1 MLSKLSLTSGILL
14 LLVFLSTIESAY
26 ESLSDVSLRVLSGER
41 DSTDGRTRFFRELME
56 HRRRFEL
63 ILILGTQLSIAGIA
77 ILLAD
82 MLIDTGIRTPLLLSF
97 VAVFIVVVL
106 FRQLIPRLITQNHPE
121 DVFWALLPVFQVFY
135 RFSSV
140 VVAPVILLLNRMRK
154 PEPMEDVTEDE
165 EDETKE
171 EIQAFIDVGEEA
183 GIIEESEGE
192 LIQSIIEF
200 SDTRVAEVMRPRL
213 QIVAIESTAT
223 VADVR
228 RLMIESKHSRIP
240 VYRDQIDTI
249 EGIVYVR
256 DLLALCEPE
265 KMPMPVTKCMRPA
278 YFVPE
283 SKPVRELLEEMQKVK
298 VQIAMVIDEYG
309 GLAGL
314 VTIEDIIEEILGEIE
329 DEDEATS
336 SDEIIQSDDDSYSI
350 DGSVEIRKVELL
362 FDKELEA
369 DDFTTVAGLVIS
381 ELGHVPAVGEKL
393 DFKGLRFEVIEA
405 DNKRINRVRL
415 SRIHVPSPEQ
425 AESNTTN
432 EQTPELQKS

>member
-1 MLSKLSLTSGILL
+1 MLTELSLTGGVLL

-41 DSTDGRTRFFRELME
+41 ENGDGRTRFFRELMD

-63 ILILGTQLSIAGIA
+63 ILILGTQLSIAAIA

-82 MLIDTGIRTPLLLSF
+82 VFIDTGVRAPLLLSF

-106 FRQLIPRLITQNHPE
+106 FRQLVPRLLTQNHPE
-121 DVFWALLPVFQVFY
+121 EVFWALLPAFRVFY
-135 RFSSV
+135 RFSSIA
-140 VVAPVILLLNRMRK
+140 VAPVIHLLNRMRK
-154 PEPMEDVTEDE
+154 PEPEEDVTEDE
-165 EDETKE
+165 DEETKE

-223 VADVR
+223 IADVR

-249 EGIVYVR
+249 DGIVYVR
-256 DLLALCEPE
+256 DLLAYCEAE
-265 KMPMPVTKCMRPA
+265 KVKMRVTKCMRPA

-283 SKPVRELLEEMQKVK
+283 SKPIRELLEEMQKVK

-329 DEDEATS
+329 DEDVATA
-336 SDEIIQSDDDSYSI
+336 SDEIIQSDDGSYLV
-350 DGSVEIRKVELL
+350 DGSVEIRRIELL
-362 FDKELEA
+362 FDRELEA
-369 DDFTTVAGLVIS
+369 DDFTTVAGLVIN
-381 ELGHVPAVGEKL
+381 ELGHVPGVGEKL
-393 DFKGLRFEVIEA
+393 DFKGLRFEVVEA
-405 DNKRINRVRL
+405 DNKRVNRIRL
-415 SRIHVPSPEQ
+415 SRIDEPTKEE
-425 AESNTTN
+425 AEATSSN
-432 EQTPELQKS
+432 EQTHELQKS

>member
-1 MLSKLSLTSGILL
+1 MLTKLSLTGGVLL

-26 ESLSDVSLRVLSGER
+26 ESFSDVSLRVLSGER

-82 MLIDTGIRTPLLLSF
+82 MLIDTGVRTPLLLSF
-97 VAVFIVVVL
+97 VGVFIVVVL

-171 EIQAFIDVGEEA
+171 EIQAFIVVGEEA

-213 QIVAIESTAT
+213 QIVAIETTAT

-256 DLLALCEPE
+256 DLLALCEAE

-329 DEDEATS
+329 DEDETTS
-336 SDEIIQSDDDSYSI
+336 SEEIIQLDDGSYSI
-350 DGSVEIRKVELL
+350 DASVEIRKLSYSL
-362 FDKELEA
+362 IRSWRP
-369 DDFTTVAGLVIS
+369 TTSL
-381 ELGHVPAVGEKL
+381 P
-393 DFKGLRFEVIEA
+393 
-405 DNKRINRVRL
+405 
-415 SRIHVPSPEQ
+415 SRDW
-425 AESNTTN
+425 
-432 EQTPELQKS
+432 

>member
-1 MLSKLSLTSGILL
+1 
-14 LLVFLSTIESAY
+14 
-26 ESLSDVSLRVLSGER
+26 
-41 DSTDGRTRFFRELME
+41 
-56 HRRRFEL
+56 
-63 ILILGTQLSIAGIA
+63 
-77 ILLAD
+77 LAD
-82 MLIDTGIRTPLLLSF
+82 VFIDTGVRTPLLLSF
-97 VAVFIVVVL
+97 VTVFIVVVL
-106 FRQLIPRLITQNHPE
+106 FRQLIPRLIAQNHPE
-121 DVFWALLPVFQVFY
+121 DVFWALLPAFQVFY
-135 RFSSV
+135 RISSV
-140 VVAPVILLLNRMRK
+140 LVAPVIVLLNRMRS
-154 PEPMEDVTEDE
+154 PEPGEDVAEDE
-165 EDETKE
+165 TDETKE

-223 VADVR
+223 VADAR

-256 DLLALCEPE
+256 DLLALCDAE
-265 KMPMPVTKCMRPA
+265 KMTMPVTKCMRPA

-329 DEDEATS
+329 DEDEATAT
-336 SDEIIQSDDDSYSI
+336 DEIIQLDDGSYLI
-350 DGSVEIRKVELL
+350 DGSAEIRKVELL
-362 FDKELEA
+362 YDKELEA

-381 ELGHVPAVGEKL
+381 ELGHVPGVGEKL
-393 DFKGLRFEVIEA
+393 DFKDLRFEVTEA
-405 DNKRINRVRL
+405 DNKRVNRIRV
-415 SRIHVPSPEQ
+415 SSIGVPSPEQ
-425 AESNTTN
+425 TESSGSS

>member
-1 MLSKLSLTSGILL
+1 MLTELSLTGGVLL
-14 LLVFLSTIESAY
+14 LLIFLSTIESAY

-41 DSTDGRTRFFRELME
+41 ETSDGRTRFFRELMA

-82 MLIDTGIRTPLLLSF
+82 VLIDTGVRAPLLLSF
-97 VAVFIVVVL
+97 VAVVIVVVL
-106 FRQLIPRLITQNHPE
+106 FRQLIPRLIAQNHPE
-121 DVFWALLPVFQVFY
+121 EVFWALLPAFQVFY

-140 VVAPVILLLNRMRK
+140 AVAPVIVLLNRMRK
-154 PEPMEDVTEDE
+154 PEPEEDVAEAE
-165 EDETKE
+165 ADETKE

-256 DLLALCEPE
+256 DLLAYCEAE
-265 KMPMPVTKCMRPA
+265 KVSMRVTKCMRPA

-283 SKPVRELLEEMQKVK
+283 SKPVRELLEEMQRVK

-329 DEDEATS
+329 DEDDATA
-336 SDEIIQSDDDSYSI
+336 SDEIIKSDDGSYLI
-350 DGSVEIRKVELL
+350 DGSVEIRKIELL
-362 FDKELEA
+362 YDKELEA
-369 DDFTTVAGLVIS
+369 DDFTTLAGLLIS
-381 ELGHVPAVGEKL
+381 ELGHVPGVGEKL
-393 DFKGLRFEVIEA
+393 DFKGLRFEVVEA
-405 DNKRINRVRL
+405 DSKRVNRIRL
-415 SRIHVPSPEQ
+415 NSIEESPPPEE
-425 AESNTTN
+425 AESSASN
-432 EQTPELQKS
+432 EAHELQKS